1 MPPRRSICATAV
13 LLLGATPGEGYA
25 QRLAPADARL
35 ATEFIFIGSVRE
47 LSDGRVLI
55 SDPRERRVVV
65 ADMATGN
72 IAQVG
77 RAGRGPREYTS
88 ASSLRRLA
96 GDSTL
101 LIDGSRRW
109 VFFHGSRV
117 VHTLPPDAPVA
128 RAAGGFELDV
138 DTLGSV
144 LVRIPRVVRRPAG
157 DVRESDSI
165 AVVHFR
171 RVGTVRVDTIAY
183 LREAPRRLRTSREG
197 GAMITRNTRVPFAVS
212 EQALL
217 FPDGWTAIARL
228 DPYRIDWRTPE
239 GRILKGAPLPVTL
252 EDLRPEDR
260 RAVIDSYPPRPDGRP
275 SPIDLDA
282 FPAKVP
288 PFQREALLAAPDG
301 RLLVRRTATASRP
314 EGRYDIVDR
323 AGRLAGHVVLSP
335 NERIIGFGRR
345 SVYVV
350 SRDADGLERLRR
362 HPWP

>member
-1 MPPRRSICATAV
+1 
-13 LLLGATPGEGYA
+13 L
-25 QRLAPADARL
+25 
-35 ATEFIFIGSVRE
+35 F
-47 LSDGRVLI
+47 DGRVLI

-65 ADMATGN
+65 ADMATGR

-77 RAGRGPREYTS
+77 RAGRGPLEYTS
-88 ASSLRRLA
+88 ASRLRRLS

-101 LIDGSRRW
+101 LIYSSRRW

-117 VHTLPPDAPVA
+117 VHTLPPDAPVV
-128 RAAGGFELDV
+128 RAAGGFELDA

-157 DVRESDSI
+157 DVRWSDSI

-171 RVGTVRVDTIAY
+171 RVGTVRIDTIAY
-183 LREAPRRLRTSREG
+183 LRE
-197 GAMITRNTRVPFAVS
+197 
-212 EQALL
+212 
-217 FPDGWTAIARL
+217 
-228 DPYRIDWRTPE
+228 
-239 GRILKGAPLPVTL
+239 
-252 EDLRPEDR
+252 
-260 RAVIDSYPPRPDGRP
+260 
-275 SPIDLDA
+275 A

-301 RLLVRRTATASRP
+301 RLLVRRTVTASRP

-323 AGRLAGHVVLSP
+323 AGRLMGHVVLP
-335 NERIIGFGRR
+335 PDERIIGFGLR

-350 SRDADGLERLRR
+350 WRDAEGFERLRR